1 MHAPHVLACNVPSL
15 SCVHAGQFMFAV
27 WVSSMLKKNTTFKRL
42 KATSGKSG
50 FVLVLGLR
58 LSPMPSYM
66 CSYGASVR
74 SLLVFVGGSM

>member
-1 MHAPHVLACNVPSL
+1 
-15 SCVHAGQFMFAV
+15 MFAE